1 MKYKLRN
8 YFDEN
13 NEEDI
18 FDYIPT
24 QKTNQI
30 FTPKKVVKHMVDDL
44 EKENPNVFDDPNAT
58 FADLYMKSGLY
69 ITEIVKRLYANPV
82 MKQFYPDDRERIL
95 HIINHQVYGLA
106 PKRIIYLIATNYIL
120 GFDNSIK
127 GALDTSHFKQAD
139 AAEAAKN
146 GKLQDLIDKEFGLE

>member
-1 MKYKLRN
+1 
-8 YFDEN
+8 
-13 NEEDI
+13 
-18 FDYIPT
+18 
-24 QKTNQI
+24 
-30 FTPKKVVKHMVDDL
+30 MVDDL

-106 PKRIIYLIATNYIL
+106 LQPLVLPYWSIIGSAQL
-120 GFDNSIK
+120 GR
-127 GALDTSHFKQAD
+127 L
-139 AAEAAKN
+139 
-146 GKLQDLIDKEFGLE
+146 

>member
-18 FDYIPT
+18 FDYIPP

-82 MKQFYPDDRERIL
+82 MKRFYPDDRD
-95 HIINHQVYGLA
+95 Q
-106 PKRIIYLIATNYIL
+106 
-120 GFDNSIK
+120 
-127 GALDTSHFKQAD
+127 
-139 AAEAAKN
+139 KN
-146 GKLQDLIDKEFGLE
+146 WI